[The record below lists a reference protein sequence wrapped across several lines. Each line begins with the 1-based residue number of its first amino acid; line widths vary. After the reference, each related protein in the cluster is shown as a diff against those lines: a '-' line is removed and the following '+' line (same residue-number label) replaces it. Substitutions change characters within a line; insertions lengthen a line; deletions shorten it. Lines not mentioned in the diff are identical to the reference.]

1 MLLMVNLFILLTAY
15 LIIKTVREPLIL
27 ASGGAE
33 VKSYA
38 AAGQALLLLL
48 VVPAYGFLASKVNRI
63 KLITW
68 VNLFF
73 ISNLVAFYILA
84 QAQVPLG
91 VVFFLWVGIFNLL
104 VIAQFWSFAND
115 IYTEEQ
121 GKRLFALIAFGG
133 SLGAILGP
141 TVAGWLFKPL
151 GPYPLMLV
159 TSALLAVYLVIINF
173 VNGRE
178 KRLNLASTIKKA
190 EAEKPLGKDGAFKLV
205 VGRRYLL
212 LIALLLVIL
221 NLVNT
226 TGEFILGKTVTKRAQ
241 ELSASQQSPVRATGA
256 ALSVAQAESQKV
268 THAFIGEFYASYFFW
283 VNLISAMVQLF
294 LVSRIIKYMGVAV
307 ALFVLPVIALGGYSL
322 VIFMP
327 VLSFI
332 MGAKIMEN
340 SVDYSLQNTCRH
352 ALFLP
357 TSREEKYKAKAAIDT
372 FFVRTGDVL
381 SSVLVFIA
389 VQLAFDIGAMAK
401 VNIAFVI
408 LALLLVAGIGRH
420 YQKLTAEA
428 RPAV

>member
-1 MLLMVNLFILLTAY
+1 
-15 LIIKTVREPLIL
+15 
-27 ASGGAE
+27 
-33 VKSYA
+33 
-38 AAGQALLLLL
+38 
-48 VVPAYGFLASKVNRI
+48 
-63 KLITW
+63 
-68 VNLFF
+68 
-73 ISNLVAFYILA
+73 
-84 QAQVPLG
+84 
-91 VVFFLWVGIFNLL
+91 
-104 VIAQFWSFAND
+104 
-115 IYTEEQ
+115 
-121 GKRLFALIAFGG
+121 
-133 SLGAILGP
+133 
-141 TVAGWLFKPL
+141 
-151 GPYPLMLV
+151 MLV
-159 TSALLAVYLVIINF
+159 TAALLAVYVVIINL

-178 KRLNLASTIKKA
+178 KRLSLASTMIKA
-190 EAEKPLGKDGAFKLV
+190 EAEKPLGKEGAFKLV

-241 ELSASQQSPVRATGA
+241 ELSASQHSPVRATGA
-256 ALSVAQAESQKV
+256 APTVAQAESQKV
-268 THAFIGEFYASYFFW
+268 AHAFIGEFYASFFFW
-283 VNLISAMVQLF
+283 VSLISAMVQLF

-340 SVDYSLQNTCRH
+340 SVDYSLQNTCRQ

-372 FFVRTGDVL
+372 FFVRAGDVL
-381 SSVLVFIA
+381 SSLLVFIG
-389 VQLAFDIGAMAK
+389 VQLALDTGAMAK

-408 LALLLVAGIGRH
+408 VALLLVAGIGRH
-420 YQKLTAEA
+420 YQKLTAEP